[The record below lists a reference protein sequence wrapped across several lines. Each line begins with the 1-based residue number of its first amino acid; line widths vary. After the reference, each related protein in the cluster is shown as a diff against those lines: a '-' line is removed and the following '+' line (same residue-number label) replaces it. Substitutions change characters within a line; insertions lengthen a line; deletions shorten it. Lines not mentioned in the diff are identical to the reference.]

1 MAGTAP
7 YQLFIDL
14 IPPASAIGVAG
25 TITVT
30 TATSHGITPGAY
42 VQIAGLTGAGTAFNT
57 VAQVATVPS
66 GTAFTYVSGTVAGTA
81 TVTTG
86 VISYDLLNPQTNY
99 STGAN
104 RQGALVIELES
115 VNLSSNGDGTGS
127 TMSFSVL
134 QEVTPAVGPWFELIP
149 DNARIRLI
157 NKTTGSTP
165 SSTSSDVLFLGVV
178 AGITSRLTD
187 SGQGSI
193 ADVDVGDANT
203 ILDRVAVFG
212 KASSARRIS
221 AASRNSNVSTY
232 TTTVDHG
239 FVAGQVVKISGVLG
253 GGTATPGF
261 NVTGA
266 VLSSPGAR
274 TFSIANTGANGT
286 APLSVTCTFGRDGT
300 SNDYVKFT
308 ASGTANYPFVNNGD
322 TVTIGNSLALTGPW
336 TDTATVSLRLRR
348 QTFSGSDV
356 IRVSDSSFKVKLARP
371 LTGYT
376 WGAGT
381 TKITTGGGIA
391 IDANAQ
397 PGQVTNTI
405 AGGLTETQAVTTL
418 LGIVNQ
424 YKSADYPLQR
434 VVSTSTT
441 SGITGGTVAGSPS
454 AIQFASCSLRA
465 ALDTVIENFS
475 GYDLA
480 ERRYYV
486 GLDGTLRYEL
496 VNAAAQP
503 LYANAPLKITT
514 DALGSP
520 DTTTG
525 QATINP
531 YALSVTYDHDTTKN
545 AQFTLPSATGGIPLT
560 TVFAYTDIKDEDG
573 ATAFATRAGA
583 PVFDEVVDF
592 PGAASNQGAQITR
605 AAGAYFIERHK
616 QMLTISCQLRGAGT
630 VAHNLYGFG
639 GGYAQVSLGTISS
652 ANRTGSTVTIVT
664 AAAHGLTTGNTVVI
678 SGITGASGTTMN
690 GTFVITV
697 TNTTTFTYTAAGT
710 AGAGTVSAAS
720 GYGFTL
726 VSRWA
731 PGQFCEVVSSGLGIS
746 GLFRVEQ
753 VSLAFEPGSYLANYS
768 LTLNRRNPSDLAALV
783 ANLKR

>member
-7 YQLFIDL
+7 YQLLIDL
-14 IPPASAIGVAG
+14 VPPASAIGVGG

-42 VQIAGLTGAGTAFNT
+42 VQISGLTGPGTAFNT

-66 GTAFTYVSGTVAGTA
+66 GTAFTYVAGTAAGTA
-81 TVTTG
+81 TVTSG
-86 VISYDLLNPQTNY
+86 AISYDLLNPQTNY

-104 RQGALVIELES
+104 RQGALVIDLGS

-127 TMSFSVL
+127 TMTFSLL
-134 QEVTPAVGPWFELIP
+134 QEVTPSVGPWFKLIP
-149 DNARIRLI
+149 DNSRIRLI

-165 SSTSSDVLFLGVV
+165 ASDASDVLFLGIV

-203 ILDRVAVFG
+203 ILDRVFVFG
-212 KASSARRIS
+212 KSGSARRIES
-221 AASRNSNVSTY
+221 ASRSSNVSTY

-239 FVAGQVVKISGVLG
+239 FVAGQVVKISGVVG
-253 GGTATPGF
+253 GGTVTKGF

-266 VLSSPGAR
+266 VQSSPGAR
-274 TFSIANTGANGT
+274 TFSISNTGPNST
-286 APLSVTCTFGRDGT
+286 APTFVTCTFGRDNK
-300 SNDYVKFT
+300 SNDFVLFT
-308 ASGTANYPFVNNGD
+308 ASGTANYPFVNSGD
-322 TVTIGNSLALTGPW
+322 TITIGNSLGLTGPW
-336 TDTATVSLRLRR
+336 GDLTTISLRLRR
-348 QTFSGSDV
+348 QTYSGSDV
-356 IRVSDSSFKVKLARP
+356 IRVSDSSFKIKLPRP
-371 LTGYT
+371 YVFT
-376 WGAGT
+376 WGSGT

-391 IDANAQ
+391 IDASTQA
-397 PGQVTNTI
+397 GQVTNTI
-405 AGGLTETQAVTTL
+405 AGGLTETQAVTNL
-418 LGIVNQ
+418 LSIVNQ
-424 YKSADYPLQR
+424 YKSADAPLQR
-434 VVSTSTT
+434 VLSTTTT

-454 AIQFASCSLRA
+454 AIQFASCSLRS

-475 GYDLA
+475 GFDLA

-486 GLDGTLRYEL
+486 GLNGSLRYEL

-503 LYANAPLKITT
+503 LFANAPLKITT
-514 DALGSP
+514 DAIEDP
-520 DTTTG
+520 NTTTG
-525 QATINP
+525 QATVNP
-531 YALSVTYDHDTTKN
+531 YALSVTWDHDTTKN

-560 TVFAYTDIKDEDG
+560 TVFAYTDIKNEDG
-573 ATAFATRAGA
+573 ANAFTTRAGA
-583 PVFDEVVDF
+583 PIFDEVVDF

-616 QMLTISCQLRGAGT
+616 QMLTITAQLRGGSDSAF
-630 VAHNLYGFG
+630 NLYGFG
-639 GGYAQVSLGTISS
+639 AGYAQVSLGTISS
-652 ANRTGSTVTIVT
+652 ANRTGSTVTLVT

-678 SGITGASGTTMN
+678 SGITGGAGTTMN

-710 AGAGTVSAAS
+710 AGAGTVTSAS
-720 GYGFTL
+720 GYGYTL
-726 VSRWA
+726 VSRWS
-731 PGQFCEVVSSGLGIS
+731 PGQFCEVVSGGLGIS

-753 VSLAFEPGSYLANYS
+753 VSLTFEPGSYLGTYS
-768 LTLNRRNPSDLAALV
+768 LTLNRRNQSNLAALV
-783 ANLKR
+783 ANLKS

>member
-7 YQLFIDL
+7 YELLIDL

-25 TITVT
+25 TVTVT

-127 TMSFSVL
+127 TMSFSVI
-134 QEVTPAVGPWFELIP
+134 QEVTPTVGPWFELIP

-178 AGITSRLTD
+178 GGITSRLTD

-203 ILDRVAVFG
+203 VLDRVGVFG
-212 KASSARRIS
+212 KAASSRRIDS
-221 AASRNSNVSTY
+221 ASRSSNVSTY

-239 FVAGQVVKISGVLG
+239 FVAGQVVKISGIVG

-274 TFSIANTGANGT
+274 SFSISNTGANAT
-286 APLSVTCTFGRDGT
+286 APLSVTCTFGQDGK
-300 SNDYVKFT
+300 SKDFVKFT

-322 TVTIGNSLALTGPW
+322 TVTIGNSLGLAGSW
-336 TDTATVSLRLRR
+336 GDVDTISLRLRR

-356 IRVSDSSFKVKLARP
+356 IRVSDSVFKVKLPRAYNF
-371 LTGYT
+371 TFGT
-376 WGAGT
+376 GT

-391 IDANAQ
+391 VDASAQ
-397 PGQVTNTI
+397 TGQVTNTI
-405 AGGLTETQAVTTL
+405 AGGLTETDSVK
-418 LGIVNQ
+418 GILAIANQ
-424 YKSADYPLQR
+424 YKSTDYPLQR
-434 VVSTSTT
+434 VISTSTT

-503 LYANAPLKITT
+503 LFANAPLKITT

-525 QATINP
+525 QATVNP

-573 ATAFATRAGA
+573 ANSFATRAGA
-583 PVFDEVVDF
+583 PIFDEVVDF

-605 AAGAYFIERHK
+605 AAAAYFIERHK
-616 QMLTISCQLRGAGT
+616 QMLTISCQLRGGST
-630 VAHNLYGFG
+630 SSWNTYGFG
-639 GGYAQVSLGTISS
+639 GGYAKVSLGTISS
-652 ANRTGSTVTIVT
+652 ANRTSSTVTLVT

-678 SGITGASGTTMN
+678 SGITGAAGTTMN

-753 VSLAFEPGSYLANYS
+753 VSLAFEPGSYLATYS

-783 ANLKR
+783 ANLQR